1 MATLNSLDFCFIS
14 KFFFIRKPIS
24 IVILRKILKPI
35 NVLIFNLQIR
45 NFFKKKNLVCV
56 RQIGHKFFF
65 RVNIRQ
71 NIIKSFYRTRKI
83 FPEVRVNFF
92 NVFPYK
98 NKNFKLERSFFQFCK
113 KRNSSFLKKKKKF
126 KQTRPSLQTLII
138 MRKLSAID
146 HMNSNKNIIQFH
158 SYPNFCFKK
167 YICKVQVCL
176 EFLKNYCSILFSKI
190 NFSPNGFYK
199 LFLCKNY
206 LINEFLDLPFELGYN
221 KILSLFKLGYNFN
234 LKLTHCIE
242 IYKNSLYLLIFCE
255 FISIFSPRFS
265 DKIFFILPRFYFNKK
280 KKIKWKNQLPQK
292 LFSTAEKSFKIII
305 ESNFRI
311 YAYKKKD
318 TDHYILQQF
327 SEMLYRLP
335 NLYVGDLTTKS
346 INKALKNGI
355 SAENI
360 ISFIKNNLHGVCP
373 NIPLNVIEQ
382 IKIWEL
388 EKMNNFI
395 TEIIFA
401 STSNKILIK
410 DFKNYCEQ
418 TIVLKKKG
426 KHLTI
431 ILKI

>member
-1 MATLNSLDFCFIS
+1 MFA
-14 KFFFIRKPIS
+14 FF
-24 IVILRKILKPI
+24 
-35 NVLIFNLQIR
+35 
-45 NFFKKKNLVCV
+45 
-56 RQIGHKFFF
+56 
-65 RVNIRQ
+65 
-71 NIIKSFYRTRKI
+71 
-83 FPEVRVNFF
+83 
-92 NVFPYK
+92 
-98 NKNFKLERSFFQFCK
+98 
-113 KRNSSFLKKKKKF
+113 
-126 KQTRPSLQTLII
+126 
-138 MRKLSAID
+138 
-146 HMNSNKNIIQFH
+146 
-158 SYPNFCFKK
+158 
-167 YICKVQVCL
+167 
-176 EFLKNYCSILFSKI
+176 
-190 NFSPNGFYK
+190 
-199 LFLCKNY
+199 
-206 LINEFLDLPFELGYN
+206 
-221 KILSLFKLGYNFN
+221 
-234 LKLTHCIE
+234 
-242 IYKNSLYLLIFCE
+242 IFCE

>member
-1 MATLNSLDFCFIS
+1 MNLFR
-14 KFFFIRKPIS
+14 FFHQGF
-24 IVILRKILKPI
+24 
-35 NVLIFNLQIR
+35 LIKYFL
-45 NFFKKKNLVCV
+45 
-56 RQIGHKFFF
+56 
-65 RVNIRQ
+65 
-71 NIIKSFYRTRKI
+71 Y
-83 FPEVRVNFF
+83 FP
-92 NVFPYK
+92 
-98 NKNFKLERSFFQFCK
+98 
-113 KRNSSFLKKKKKF
+113 
-126 KQTRPSLQTLII
+126 
-138 MRKLSAID
+138 D
-146 HMNSNKNIIQFH
+146 
-158 SYPNFCFKK
+158 
-167 YICKVQVCL
+167 
-176 EFLKNYCSILFSKI
+176 
-190 NFSPNGFYK
+190 
-199 LFLCKNY
+199 
-206 LINEFLDLPFELGYN
+206 
-221 KILSLFKLGYNFN
+221 
-234 LKLTHCIE
+234 
-242 IYKNSLYLLIFCE
+242 
-255 FISIFSPRFS
+255 FISIR
-265 DKIFFILPRFYFNKK
+265 K

-373 NIPLNVIEQ
+373 NVPLNVIEQ

-431 ILKI
+431 ILKL